1 MKKPAKKMAKTA
13 TGTQPSGSNS
23 WNIQDKA
30 LKELERG
37 LQALHKQ
44 SYNEALGHFQAII
57 EGYPQEKELQDRAQ
71 GYARVC
77 RVQVA
82 GKDTS
87 QRKPESYYYLGVMRA
102 NEADYDQAIEMLDRA
117 LQHDPRDE
125 RAHYVMASTRALK
138 GERDL
143 ALKHLQEAIALNTQ
157 NRFYAMNDQDF
168 ESIRDEEPFE
178 NLVYPN
184 EA

>member
-1 MKKPAKKMAKTA
+1 
-13 TGTQPSGSNS
+13 
-23 WNIQDKA
+23 
-30 LKELERG
+30 
-37 LQALHKQ
+37 
-44 SYNEALGHFQAII
+44 
-57 EGYPQEKELQDRAQ
+57 
-71 GYARVC
+71 
-77 RVQVA
+77 
-82 GKDTS
+82 
-87 QRKPESYYYLGVMRA
+87 
-102 NEADYDQAIEMLDRA
+102 
-117 LQHDPRDE
+117 
-125 RAHYVMASTRALK
+125 MASTRALK

>member
-13 TGTQPSGSNS
+13 GGQAPGGNS

-44 SYNEALGHFQAII
+44 SYGEAAGHFQAIVD
-57 EGYPQEKELQDRAQ
+57 GYPQEKELVDRAQ
-71 GYARVC
+71 AYVRVC
-77 RVQVA
+77 RAQMA
-82 GKDTS
+82 GSDAS

-125 RAHYVMASTRALK
+125 KAHYVMASTRALK

-143 ALKHLQEAIALNTQ
+143 ALKHLQEAIALNAQ
-157 NRFYAMNDQDF
+157 NRFYAMNDPDF

>member
-1 MKKPAKKMAKTA
+1 MKKPAKKMAKA
-13 TGTQPSGSNS
+13 PAGQSAGGNS
-23 WNIQDKA
+23 WNIQEKA

-44 SYNEALGHFQAII
+44 NYSEAENHYKGIVEA
-57 EGYPQEKELQDRAQ
+57 YPQEKELVDRAQ

-77 RVQVA
+77 RVQSA
-82 GKDTS
+82 GKGGG
-87 QRKPESYYYLGVMRA
+87 QHKPETYYYLGVMRA
-102 NEADYDQAIEMLDRA
+102 NEADFDQAIEMLDRA

-125 RAHYVMASTRALK
+125 KAHYVMASTRALK
-138 GERDL
+138 GDRDL

-157 NRFYAMNDQDF
+157 NRFYAMNDPDF

>member
-1 MKKPAKKMAKTA
+1 MKKPVKKMAKA
-13 TGTQPSGSNS
+13 PAGQAPGGNS
-23 WNIQDKA
+23 WNIQEKA

-44 SYNEALGHFQAII
+44 NYSEAEGHFKAII
-57 EGYPQEKELQDRAQ
+57 EAYPLEKELVDRAQ
-71 GYARVC
+71 AYARVC
-77 RVQVA
+77 RVQSA
-82 GKDTS
+82 GKDGG
-87 QRKPESYYYLGVMRA
+87 QHKPESYYYLGVMRA

-125 RAHYVMASTRALK
+125 KAHYVMASTRALK
-138 GERDL
+138 GDRDL
-143 ALKHLQEAIALNTQ
+143 ALKHLQEAIALNGQ
-157 NRFYAMNDQDF
+157 NRFYAMNDPDF